1 MVKAKP
7 KMIVIESL
15 KPKNMSKNHKLAGS
29 ILDAAFG
36 KIKIQLT
43 YKCKREGIW
52 LIQAPTFYASSK
64 FCSCCG
70 WKYKELS
77 LSEREWTCKKCGTC
91 HDRDVNAAKNLQ
103 FFAEWMLELNTGS
116 SPEINACG
124 DERLQF
130 LQEQCSS
137 MKQEFKKM
145 HNFA

>member
-36 KIKIQLT
+36 KIKTQLI

-70 WKYKELS
+70 WKYKKLS
-77 LSEREWTCKKCGTC
+77 LSEREWTCQKCETY

-103 FFAEWMLELNTGS
+103 FFAEWMLEINTGS

-130 LQEQCSS
+130 LREQCSS
-137 MKQEFKKM
+137 EKQEFKKM